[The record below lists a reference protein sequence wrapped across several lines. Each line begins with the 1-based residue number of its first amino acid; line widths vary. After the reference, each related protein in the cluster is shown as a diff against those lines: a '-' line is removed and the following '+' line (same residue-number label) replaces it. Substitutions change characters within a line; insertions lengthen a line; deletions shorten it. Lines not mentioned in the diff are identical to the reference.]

1 LKPKLKSMQRIL
13 LVVLVL
19 ASLPGL
25 LNANGSLSHP
35 QVKWRFETG
44 APVRG
49 TVSINDGR
57 LYFGNSAGT
66 LYCVEKESAREIW
79 QFKAGGAIVSQP
91 LLAGGTVIFQARDS
105 KVYAVDAISGKLL
118 WSFQMEKPV
127 PHTWGWDYY
136 DASPVA
142 HGSNVLIGSGDN
154 NLYALTL
161 QSGKLAWKFSSAD
174 KIRATPLVSGNKVY
188 VPDFNGFLYVVNAAS
203 GKEEGKY
210 ETEGVSYYTEVYGWD
225 RTSLISR
232 PAMKDNQVV
241 FGARDGGLY
250 SIDARSLE
258 KKWRFTYGS
267 SWVGSSPTIDGN
279 TVYVGWSD
287 ALAVSA
293 VDMTS
298 GKELWKFDGG
308 SYFYSTPVVDEKHVY
323 IGSFTGLVYAFEKA
337 TGRVVWKYQT
347 EGAVMSSPIIEEGT
361 LYVGSDDGSLYAFEE
376 GEERVLAVYYP
387 ELKVQKEMI
396 SSEMISPYLER
407 LDYARLDT
415 ATLTTFMKDRIAD
428 KKQSSIVFAHQ
439 YMPRAVVGRGAEGSL
454 LNQYMAAGGRV
465 VWLGYFP
472 NYWVTN
478 KDFNIVASNA
488 QYSVDL
494 LGINFDVNM
503 DFGVY
508 YAKATPAGR
517 HWGLPESFASL
528 GSSISGGEDI
538 VALAMNEHGRV
549 AAFWKPIGSM
559 KGGCISFC
567 SWHYMPIQEEDL
579 RTIRKLAEHGF

>member
-1 LKPKLKSMQRIL
+1 MQRIL
-13 LVVLVL
+13 LILL
-19 ASLPGL
+19 ALAALPNL
-25 LNANGSLSHP
+25 IIANGSLNHP
-35 QVKWRFETG
+35 QIKWRFETG
-44 APVRG
+44 APIRG
-49 TVSINDGR
+49 TVSVSNGK

-66 LYCVEKESAREIW
+66 LYCLDKLSAKEIW
-79 QFKAGGAIVSQP
+79 RFQTAGAIVSQP
-91 LLAGGTVIFQARDS
+91 LLVGGKAIFQARDN
-105 KVYAVDAISGKLL
+105 KVYAVDALSGKLL
-118 WSFQMEKPV
+118 WSFQMETPV

-154 NLYALTL
+154 NLYALNL
-161 QSGKLAWKFSSAD
+161 RSGKLAWKFSMAD
-174 KIRATPLVSGNKVY
+174 KIRATPLVSGSKVY
-188 VPDFNGFLYVVNAAS
+188 VPDFNGFLYVVNATI
-203 GKEEGKY
+203 GEEEGKY
-210 ETEGVSYYTEVYGWD
+210 ETEGVSYYNKVYGWD

-250 SIDARSLE
+250 SIDAVSLE

-298 GKELWKFDGG
+298 GKELWKYDGG

-323 IGSFTGLVYAFEKA
+323 IGSFAGLVYAFEKT

-347 EGAVMSSPIIEEGT
+347 QGAVMSSPILDDGT

-387 ELKVQKEMI
+387 ELKAQKEMV
-396 SSEMISPYLER
+396 SSEKILPYLEP
-407 LDYARLDT
+407 LGYARLDT
-415 ATLTTFMKDRIAD
+415 TTLTMFMKDRIAD

-439 YMPRAVVGRGAEGSL
+439 YIPRAVVGKEAEGSL

-478 KDFNIVASNA
+478 KDFNIVASNT
-488 QYSVDL
+488 QYSTDL
-494 LGINFDVNM
+494 LNINFDVNM

-508 YAKATPAGR
+508 YAKATEEGLK
-517 HWGLPESFASL
+517 WGVPKSFESL
-528 GSSISGGEDI
+528 GSSISGDQGI
-538 VALAMNEHGRV
+538 IPLAVNEHGRV
-549 AAFWKPIGSM
+549 AAFWKPLGSM
-559 KGGCISFC
+559 NGGYISFC
-567 SWHYMPIQEEDL
+567 SWHYMPIRQSDL
-579 RTIRKLAEHGF
+579 ETIRKLAEHGL